1 MKIIHFIPSIDR
13 TAGGTTSY
21 MQLLA
26 KELGKL
32 CELYIVTAPSANPV
46 EMENAQIKLIP
57 CNWKQKKAMKSAWSK
72 LLQEINPDIVH
83 VNCCWLPQCTWAQ
96 LWAQKAGYKV
106 VLSPHGMLEPWIMA
120 RHYWTRKFPAL
131 LLYQKEAIRKADC
144 LHATAESER
153 KNLLKLGYNNRI
165 EIIANGIDV
174 ENIEIK
180 KEWKH
185 KKQILFLSRIHVKK
199 GIDFLLEAVAEL
211 KKELTGYIV
220 HIAGEGEANYINL
233 LKEKAKLLGIESI
246 VDFCGGVYGEKKWQ
260 LFRDADVFI
269 LPTYSEN
276 FGIAIAEA
284 LASGTPVITTN
295 GTPWEELNICHCGWY
310 TEIGTIAMVQA
321 IHQFLQTS
329 EEDLEAMG
337 KRGRKLIEQKYST
350 IIMATKMKE
359 LYVRLHETK

>member
-32 CELYIVTAPSANPV
+32 CDLYIATAPSDSPV
-46 EMENAQIKLIP
+46 QIENAQVKFIP
-57 CNWKQKKAMKSAWSK
+57 CGWKQRSAMKSAWNK
-72 LLQEINPDIVH
+72 LLQEIKPDVVH
-83 VNCCWLPQCTWAQ
+83 VNCCWMPQCSWAQ

-131 LLYQKEAIRKADC
+131 LLYQKKAITKANC
-144 LHATAESER
+144 LHATAESE
-153 KNLLKLGYNNRI
+153 KENLLKLGYNNRI
-165 EIIANGIDV
+165 KIIANGIDV

-180 KEWKH
+180 KEWTR

-199 GIDFLLEAVAEL
+199 GINFLLEAVAEL
-211 KKELTGYIV
+211 KNELADYTI
-220 HIAGEGEANYINL
+220 HIAGEGDEQYINQ
-233 LKEKAKLLGIESI
+233 LKEQAKQLGIESM
-246 VDFCGGVYGEKKWQ
+246 VDFCGGAYGEKKWK
-260 LFRDADVFI
+260 LFREADVFV
-269 LPTYSEN
+269 LPTHSEN

-295 GTPWEELNICHCGWY
+295 GTPWEGLNTLHCGWY
-310 TEIGTIAMVQA
+310 TEVGTEATTQA
-321 IHQFLQTS
+321 LRQFLQTS
-329 EEDLEAMG
+329 EEELEAMG
-337 KRGRKLIEQKYST
+337 KRGRKLIEEKYST
-350 IIMATKMKE
+350 TIVAIQMIHLYTQLNGKE
-359 LYVRLHETK
+359 